1 METADNKNCPFIC
14 PGVTVKQEEKTYKPA
29 GSTREPPPPGPY
41 TPGFVT
47 PYEPKIFPRGAPPP
61 YLPQPT
67 ESSSGDILSMTPGG
81 PWAPGHLDW
90 SPTAGS
96 TGVRPVV
103 DKYSITRYS
112 TGEWRKTNDLILR
125 GVITEKGRKLTED
138 TKKTI
143 TDAFEGIRAKSNE
156 STGMLKKRV
165 KDLSF
170 WTKEVENALKAM
182 DNEIEALET
191 DRRRLKGASRI
202 LMMPEAI
209 SMECIE
215 LRTNRLEPDLVRDD
229 AEQELI
235 KEYSIVG
242 EIRRLFYDTLR
253 KVDVQ
258 LEEDRAAKASIESDW
273 SDKIVTLKI
282 DKTNLKMGPDSSLIL
297 KHQGVNRWPENATT
311 LQFWQHFVAESIR
324 NCDEVRQK
332 SANLRN
338 NLLNNIIKGGQDLK
352 IQSERTNEALAEA
365 IEATKG
371 CCEALEASLKD
382 NLQKIADIENLLDH
396 LRDSLRQL
404 ELKCKQ
410 GQTRLQSRNYDRP
423 NVENCRDEAQYA
435 LMGEIKYVYETV
447 EALKDRVRQAE
458 AVRSEL
464 MMFRG
469 QLEKQIACKRKSL
482 NIDNDR
488 LGRIRAHMPKPE
500 DFVALVDD

>member
-1 METADNKNCPFIC
+1 MENTNKMNCPFIC
-14 PGVTVKQEEKTYKPA
+14 PGVTVPQEVAIYKPA
-29 GSTREPPPPGPY
+29 GSSREEPPPGPY
-41 TPGFVT
+41 VPGFVT
-47 PYEPKIFPRGAPPP
+47 PYEPKIFPRGAPPRH
-61 YLPQPT
+61 LPQPN
-67 ESSSGDILSMTPGG
+67 ESTSGDILIMTPGG
-81 PWAPGHLDW
+81 PWAAGHLDW

-112 TGEWRKTNDLILR
+112 TGEWRKNNDLILK

-138 TKKTI
+138 TKKKI
-143 TDAFEGIRAKSNE
+143 ADAFDGVGAKSNE
-156 STGMLKKRV
+156 TTGMLKKRI
-165 KDLSF
+165 KDVSF

-182 DNEIEALET
+182 TNEIEALET
-191 DRRRLKGASRI
+191 DQRRLKGASRI
-202 LMMPEAI
+202 LMMPESI
-209 SMECIE
+209 SKECLD

-242 EIRRLFYDTLR
+242 EIRKLFQDTLT
-253 KVDVQ
+253 KVGIQ
-258 LEEDRAAKASIESDW
+258 LEEDRAAKAAIESDW
-273 SDKIVTLKI
+273 SDKIISLKI
-282 DKTNLKMGPDSSLIL
+282 DKTNLKMGPDSTLIL
-297 KHQGVNRWPENATT
+297 KHQGVNRWPENATS
-311 LQFWQHFVAESIR
+311 LPYWEHFVAESIR

-332 SANLRN
+332 SANLRKSLMN
-338 NLLNNIIKGGQDLK
+338 AIIKGGQDMK
-352 IQSERTNEALAEA
+352 IQSERANEALAEA
-365 IEATKG
+365 IEATES
-371 CCEALEASLKD
+371 CCEALEASLRD

-396 LRDSLRQL
+396 LRESLRQL
-404 ELKCKQ
+404 DLKCKQ
-410 GQTRLQSRNYDRP
+410 GQTRLKSRNYDRP

-482 NIDNDR
+482 NIDKDR

-500 DFVALVDD
+500 EFVAISDD

>member
-1 METADNKNCPFIC
+1 MDNANKMDCPFIC
-14 PGVTVKQEEKTYKPA
+14 PGVSVEQERKVYKGA
-29 GSTREPPPPGPY
+29 GSSREGPATGPY
-41 TPGFVT
+41 VPGLVT
-47 PYEPKIFPRGAPPP
+47 PYEPDIKPHGAPPR

-67 ESSSGDILSMTPGG
+67 DSSSGDILSMTPVG

-96 TGVRPVV
+96 TGLRPVV

-138 TKKTI
+138 TKKKI
-143 TDAFEGIRAKSNE
+143 VDAFDGIGAKSNE
-156 STGMLKKRV
+156 STGMLEKRI
-165 KDLSF
+165 KDMSY
-170 WTKEVENALKAM
+170 WTRKVEKSLKAM

-191 DRRRLKGASRI
+191 DRRRLKGASRM
-202 LMMPEAI
+202 LMMPESIAK
-209 SMECIE
+209 ECIE

-235 KEYSIVG
+235 KEYAIVG
-242 EIRRLFYDTLR
+242 EIRRLFQDTLR
-253 KVDVQ
+253 KVDIQ
-258 LEEDRAAKASIESDW
+258 IEEDRAAKASIESDW
-273 SDKIVTLKI
+273 SDKIVSLKV
-282 DKTNLKMGPDSSLIL
+282 DKTNLKMGPDSTLIL
-297 KHQGVNRWPENATT
+297 KHQGVNRWPENATS

-324 NCDEVRQK
+324 NCDEVRKK
-332 SANLRN
+332 SEKLRDSLMN
-338 NLLNNIIKGGQDLK
+338 AIIKAGQDMK
-352 IQSERTNEALAEA
+352 IQSERTNEALSET
-365 IEATKG
+365 IEATEG
-371 CCEALEASLKD
+371 CCEALEGSLKD

-404 ELKCKQ
+404 DLKCKQ
-410 GQTRLQSRNYDRP
+410 GQTRLKSRNYDRP

-447 EALKDRVRQAE
+447 EALKDRVRQAD

-482 NIDNDR
+482 NIDKDR

-500 DFVALVDD
+500 EFVALDD

>member
-1 METADNKNCPFIC
+1 MENANKMDCPYIC
-14 PGVTVKQEEKTYKPA
+14 PNVSVEQEAKIYKRA
-29 GSTREPPPPGPY
+29 GSGSDAPTPGPY
-41 TPGFVT
+41 VPGYVT
-47 PYEPKIFPRGAPPP
+47 HYEPKIYPRGAPPRH
-61 YLPQPT
+61 LPQPT
-67 ESSSGDILSMTPGG
+67 ESTSGDILTMTPVG

-90 SPTAGS
+90 SPIAGS

-112 TGEWRKTNDLILR
+112 TGEWRKNNDLVLK

-138 TKKTI
+138 TKKNI
-143 TDAFEGIRAKSNE
+143 DDAFQGIEAKSNE
-156 STGMLKKRV
+156 TTGTLKKRI
-165 KDLSF
+165 KDVSF
-170 WTKEVENALKAM
+170 WTKNVENALKAM

-209 SMECIE
+209 AQECIE

-229 AEQELI
+229 AEQELV

-242 EIRRLFYDTLR
+242 EIRRLFQDTLR

-273 SDKIVTLKI
+273 SDKIVSLKV
-282 DKTNLKMGPDSSLIL
+282 DKTNLKMGPDSTLIL
-297 KHQGVNRWPENATT
+297 KHKGVNRWPENATS
-311 LQFWQHFVAESIR
+311 LQFWQHFVAENIR
-324 NCDEVRQK
+324 NCNEVRQK
-332 SANLRN
+332 SANLRS
-338 NLLNNIIKGGQDLK
+338 NLMNIIIKGGQDMQ
-352 IQSERTNEALAEA
+352 IQSERTNEALAET
-365 IEATKG
+365 IEATES

-396 LRDSLRQL
+396 LRDSLRKL
-404 ELKCKQ
+404 DLKCKQ
-410 GQTRLQSRNYDRP
+410 GQTRLKSRNYDRP

-435 LMGEIKYVYETV
+435 LMGEIKHVYETV
-447 EALKDRVRQAE
+447 EALKDRVRQAD

-482 NIDNDR
+482 NIDKDR

-500 DFVALVDD
+500 EFVALDDD

>member
-1 METADNKNCPFIC
+1 MDCPFIC
-14 PGVTVKQEEKTYKPA
+14 PGISVEKEEKVYKPA
-29 GSTREPPPPGPY
+29 GSSREGAPPGPY
-41 TPGFVT
+41 VPGFVT
-47 PYEPKIFPRGAPPP
+47 PYEPNIYPRGAPPS

-67 ESSSGDILSMTPGG
+67 DSTSGDTLSMTPVG

-90 SPTAGS
+90 SPIAGS

-112 TGEWRKTNDLILR
+112 TGEWRKTNENILR
-125 GVITEKGRKLTED
+125 GVVTEKGRKLTED
-138 TKKTI
+138 SKKKI
-143 TDAFEGIRAKSNE
+143 VDAFEGIEAKGNE
-156 STGMLKKRV
+156 STGMLEKRI
-165 KDLSF
+165 KDMSY
-170 WTKEVENALKAM
+170 WTKKVEKSLKAM

-191 DRRRLKGASRI
+191 DRRRLKGASRM
-202 LMMPEAI
+202 LMMPESIAK
-209 SMECIE
+209 ECIE
-215 LRTNRLEPDLVRDD
+215 LRTNRLEPDLVRDN
-229 AEQELI
+229 AEQELV
-235 KEYSIVG
+235 KEYAIVG
-242 EIRRLFYDTLR
+242 EIRRLFQDTLR
-253 KVDVQ
+253 KVDIQ
-258 LEEDRAAKASIESDW
+258 MEEDRAAKASIESDW
-273 SDKIVTLKI
+273 SDKIASLKV
-282 DKTNLKMGPDSSLIL
+282 DKTNLKMGPDSTLIL
-297 KHQGVNRWPENATT
+297 KHQGVNRWPENATS

-324 NCDEVRQK
+324 NCDEVRQR
-332 SANLRN
+332 SAKLRESLMN
-338 NLLNNIIKGGQDLK
+338 AIIKGGQDMK
-352 IQSERTNEALAEA
+352 MQSERTNEALAET
-365 IEATKG
+365 IEATEG

-410 GQTRLQSRNYDRP
+410 GQTRLKSRNYDRP

-447 EALKDRVRQAE
+447 EALKDRVRQAD

-482 NIDNDR
+482 NIDKDR

-500 DFVALVDD
+500 EFSAVDD